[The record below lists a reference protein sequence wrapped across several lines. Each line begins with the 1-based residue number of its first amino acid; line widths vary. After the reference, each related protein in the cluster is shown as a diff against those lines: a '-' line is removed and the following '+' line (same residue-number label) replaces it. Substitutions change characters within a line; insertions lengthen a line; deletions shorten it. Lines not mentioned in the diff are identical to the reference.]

1 MARSGSV
8 SGEIIPC
15 SESYPTVQQFFI
27 PRTARELA
35 FVVLC
40 RGIDEIEFASKRL
53 EQAAADQVV
62 SPADRRLAMELIY
75 GTIRRQATLDA
86 IIKPFVRRGQADVE
100 TDLWMILRLGAYQLV
115 LLDGIP
121 PHAALNET
129 VELCKRVGRGGWPG
143 FVNGVLRSISRLVSP
158 EISNEPAADTVP
170 LADGRFRKLNQAIFP
185 DPRTN
190 PAEYFETAFSFPDW
204 LARRW
209 QKVFSKEELFR
220 LGTWFNLPSTIS
232 LRINRLKT
240 NRDDYLKLLTEQ
252 GLSAHA
258 GTLPES
264 IQLTSSVRVEDL
276 PNFDAGW
283 LTVQDESSMHAARL
297 LAPIPGEKFLDLCA
311 APGGKTTHLAE
322 LLEGRGMVTAVD
334 VQSERLML
342 IDQNVKRLG
351 LRNVRMVLMSKD
363 ELDAPV
369 GSFDG
374 VLVDVPCSNTGVLG
388 KRPEA
393 RWRIMPGDLRELS
406 ALQRKLLNLAL
417 DRVQPEGRVVY
428 STCSIEPD
436 ENRNVVDQVLENRPE
451 FQLIEERRHVPG
463 QPADGGYQALIRRRF

>member
-1 MARSGSV
+1 MPLLCCERSS
-8 SGEIIPC
+8 
-15 SESYPTVQQFFI
+15 TVQQFFV

-40 RGIDEIEFASKRL
+40 RGIEDIEFASKRL

-86 IIKPFVRRGQADVE
+86 IIKPFVRRGQNDVE
-100 TDLWMILRLGAYQLV
+100 SDLWMILRIGAYQLV

-129 VELCKRVGRGGWPG
+129 VELAKRVGRAGWPG
-143 FVNGVLRSISRLVSP
+143 FINGVLRSVSRLVLGELSDH
-158 EISNEPAADTVP
+158 PAADAVP
-170 LADGRFRKLNQAIFP
+170 LADGRFRKLGQAIFP
-185 DPRTN
+185 DPETQ
-190 PAEYFETAFSFPDW
+190 PAEYFEAAFSFPEW

-209 QKVFSKEELFR
+209 QKVFSREEFFR

-232 LRINRLKT
+232 LRVNQLKT
-240 NRDDYLKLLTEQ
+240 NRDDYLKLLADQ
-252 GLSAHA
+252 GLAAHA

-264 IQLTSSVRVEDL
+264 IHLTSSVRVEDL
-276 PNFDAGW
+276 PQFEEGW
-283 LTVQDESSMHAARL
+283 VTVQDESSMHAARL
-297 LAPIPGEKFLDLCA
+297 MAPRPGDKEKFLDLCA

-351 LRNVRMVLMSKD
+351 LRNVRMQLMSKD
-363 ELDAPV
+363 ELDAPI
-369 GSFDG
+369 GPFDG

-393 RWRIMPGDLRELS
+393 RWRIMPGDLRELP

-417 DRVQPEGRVVY
+417 DRVRPGGRVVY

-436 ENRNVVDQVLENRPE
+436 ENRGVVDRVLQERPNV
-451 FQLIEERRHVPG
+451 QLVEERQHVPG
-463 QPADGGYQALIRRRF
+463 LPADGGYQALLVVDTQS